1 MIGMDRH
8 TGKPLG
14 GIEHLAQS
22 IGDIVG
28 TFIGT
33 RGMRRD
39 YGSMLPALTDQ
50 PLNSAL
56 RLLIYAATAGAV
68 RRWEPRIAVKR
79 VSLSA
84 DPAAPG
90 QASITI
96 EGDRTDLPGATE
108 SVILSIP
115 IRAGGVSPV
124 PAT

>member
-1 MIGMDRH
+1 MIGMDRN

-14 GIEHLAQS
+14 GLEHLAQS
-22 IGDIVG
+22 IGDIIG

-33 RGMRRD
+33 RTMRRD

-56 RLLIYAATAGAV
+56 RLLIYAATAGAI

-79 VSLSA
+79 VSLTA
-84 DPAAPG
+84 DPGEAG

-96 EGDRTDLPGATE
+96 EGDRTDLPAATA

-115 IRAGGVSPV
+115 IRAGGVSP
-124 PAT
+124 AAFT